1 MRTVTLGATGR
12 KTTQLGYGCSSLM
25 GAMGRR
31 ASLAALEAA
40 YEAGIRHY
48 DVAPM
53 YGYGEAEGC
62 LGEFLKRHPQGITVT
77 TKFGIEPP
85 RRRGLIRLA
94 RRAVGPVLK
103 AAPLLKKRLAR
114 AAGAV
119 TAPVADTP
127 FIAQTARG
135 SLERSLRELQVE
147 HIDLL
152 LLHEVRAEQLQD
164 DGLLRFLEDCVRSG
178 KIAGSGVGSERA
190 RVVELLRTRR
200 PYCGTVQHEWSIL
213 DAFEAHDAAGSA
225 TDKLLAEV
233 PSIHHRALTDNYRTI
248 AQDLRASPALCHR
261 WSDAVGADLDDDS
274 MLAALMLK
282 AALEVHPESVLL
294 VSSKHGAHLRANVRA
309 AGEAAL
315 REPALRLAAL
325 VAREGL
331 PSRSSVEAAC

>member
-1 MRTVTLGATGR
+1 MRTVMLGATGR

-40 YEAGIRHY
+40 YEAGMRHF

-85 RRRGLIRLA
+85 RRRRLMRLA
-94 RRAVGPVLK
+94 RRAVGPLLK

-114 AAGAV
+114 AAGAL
-119 TAPVADTP
+119 TAPAGDTP
-127 FIAQTARG
+127 FTAPAARV

-152 LLHEVRAEQLQD
+152 LLHEVRSEHLQD

-178 KIAGSGVGSERA
+178 KVAGFGVGSERA
-190 RVVELLRTRR
+190 CVGELLRERR

-213 DAFEAHDAAGSA
+213 DSPDNA
-225 TDKLLAEV
+225 TDKLLTEV
-233 PSIHHRALTDNYRTI
+233 PSIHHRALTENFRTL
-248 AQDLRASPALCHR
+248 AQDLRVSPALCHR
-261 WSDAVGADLDDDS
+261 WSDAVGADLDDPS

-282 AALEVHPESVLL
+282 AALEVYPGSVLL
-294 VSSKHGAHLRANVRA
+294 VSSKHAAHLRANVGT

-315 REPALRLAAL
+315 GAPALRLATL

-331 PSRSSVEAAC
+331 PSRSRVEAAC